1 MFQAL
6 GSGEA
11 HMSMGIAGPLM
22 MHIDAGDPI
31 VLLAGVHVGC
41 YELFGTGRIRTIRD
55 LTGKSVGVQGLGGG
69 AHVMLAM
76 MMAYVGVNP
85 SRDVNWVARPW
96 PESMRLLAEGKI
108 DAYMAFP
115 PEPQELRAAKVGH
128 VIVDTGLDRPWSQYF
143 CCMAAGNAEFVRR
156 HPVAAKRALRAV
168 LKAAD
173 LCAAQPEQVVKS
185 MIDKGLA
192 RRYDYAVEA
201 LRGVSYNK
209 WREYSP
215 EETVRFYAL
224 RLHEVGML
232 KSGPHK
238 IVAQGTDWRLLNEIK
253 KELKS

>member
-1 MFQAL
+1 
-6 GSGEA
+6 
-11 HMSMGIAGPLM
+11 
-22 MHIDAGDPI
+22 
-31 VLLAGVHVGC
+31 
-41 YELFGTGRIRTIRD
+41 
-55 LTGKSVGVQGLGGG
+55 
-69 AHVMLAM
+69 
-76 MMAYVGVNP
+76 
-85 SRDVNWVARPW
+85 
-96 PESMRLLAEGKI
+96 
-108 DAYMAFP
+108 
-115 PEPQELRAAKVGH
+115 
-128 VIVDTGLDRPWSQYF
+128 
-143 CCMAAGNAEFVRR
+143 
-156 HPVAAKRALRAV
+156 VAAKRALRAV

-192 RRYDYAVEA
+192 LRYDYAVEA